1 MRQMTLKKGNFL
13 ILEDSRSTLDEFY
26 IVETGQVVVDTK
38 EPHFEQMV
46 DSEDYY
52 FEFETEQKELT
63 PGCFFGLMSP
73 ILGFKRFES
82 VWAIDDSNILCVH
95 KNDIPSFIQQY
106 KQYTRYILTELF
118 ERLKSYN
125 LFFNSQDHPS
135 QDQQILYEIAN
146 HFHQNEQ
153 LPQALYAY
161 ETLIRE
167 NPESTYASLARQQV
181 AKEKKLKRYLRP
193 TDFVKNQPKR
203 YQKNNM

>member
-26 IVETGQVVVDTK
+26 IVETGQVVVDAK

-52 FEFETEQKELT
+52 FEFKSEQKELT

-82 VWAIDDSNILCVH
+82 VWAKDDSNILCVH
-95 KNDIPSFIQQY
+95 KNDIPSFFQQY
-106 KQYTRYILTELF
+106 NQYARYILTELF
-118 ERLKSYN
+118 ETLKSYN
-125 LFFNSQDHPS
+125 HFFSSREQSN
-135 QDQQILYEIAN
+135 QDQQLLYEIAK
-146 HFHQNEQ
+146 HFHQKGQ
-153 LPQALYAY
+153 MPQALYAY

-167 NPESTYASLARQQV
+167 YPESNYAILAREQV
-181 AKEKKLKRYLRP
+181 AKEKKIKRYL
-193 TDFVKNQPKR
+193 QP
-203 YQKNNM
+203 